1 MVVLL
6 EQVTDSAA
14 ETEAL
19 GRRLGERLHSGSVW
33 LLTGEM
39 GAGKTVFARGICR
52 GLGVHDRVR
61 SPSFTLVTHHGR
73 GRLPVVHADLYRLE
87 SAPAVEQLG
96 WEDLAAD
103 GTVLL
108 VEWGERAR
116 SLVGADRFEAELRH
130 MGESRRLIRLTACG
144 PAGEALG
151 RELVAGLNGS
161 PLPC

>member
-1 MVVLL
+1 MVVF
-6 EQVTDSAA
+6 ERMTDSAA

-52 GLGVHDRVR
+52 GLGVQDRVR
-61 SPSFTLVTHHGR
+61 SPSFTLVTNYAR

-87 SAPAVEQLG
+87 SSASVEQLG

-130 MGESRRLIRLTACG
+130 LGSDRRLIRLTACG
-144 PAGEALG
+144 PVGEAVG
-151 RELVAGLNGS
+151 RELLAGLAGS